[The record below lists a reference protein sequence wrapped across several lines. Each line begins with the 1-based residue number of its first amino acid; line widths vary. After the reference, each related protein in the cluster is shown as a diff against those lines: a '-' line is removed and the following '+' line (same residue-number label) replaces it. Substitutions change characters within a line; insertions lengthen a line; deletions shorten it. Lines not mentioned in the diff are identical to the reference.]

1 MSSLGTLTVNNALTF
16 NSLSTYQCVSNRKT
30 AKASTAA
37 ALGGVTINS
46 GATST
51 LVDTGTGTLAT
62 GKVLTVINNTSAKPI
77 FGTFSNLSDGST
89 FVSEVT

>member
-62 GKVLTVINNTSAKPI
+62 GKVLTVINNTSA
-77 FGTFSNLSDGST
+77 TRFSARSATCLTARPSSAK
-89 FVSEVT
+89 